1 LSQSVAKHRYW
12 KGKNAAK
19 SVGNYT
25 KYVQF
30 RQGPDREKGGR
41 KFFDEKDDESQKDF
55 AKLLKEMKAR
65 GAVAHELI
73 LSPGV
78 NQVDQLAYTREL
90 MDKLGQSKGQE
101 LEWVAVAHSNTKHNH
116 IHVLILGESKDHKP
130 VNIGRTEHGKLR
142 EWGDKYIDREHFL
155 DKFLDREIDEVID
168 RGYQMDR
175 GDALFNSLV
184 FGIKHGKE
192 EEKARPAK
200 ESNKGAEKDTS
211 VKDGEK
217 DSGKEPDKVDEKEEP
232 KAQQKRV
239 WDKGRAIAELPEE
252 DKIVTGSGEVF
263 TKFSAKEDLQ
273 AYADKL
279 KVGSE
284 QRLEKDDYKKLWSW
298 IGTKE
303 KAGDDFYERQ
313 EREKFESDE
322 PGKKNKKDKK
332 AKTPERE
339 SAPSFR
345 EERQSSYSKSS
356 RRHESR
362 VGYLEYRRKP
372 RAQRNFETMGRNLE
386 EHSYYEIDKERARL
400 NDLKNRLPDKR
411 EILEKQLEDLDRYK
425 ADIDRDFKDTALE
438 ELLGWKKSDS
448 EKEKDKKEGDDKD
461 KDKDRTDS
469 EETASVEAT
478 QQEEAA
484 KASEE
489 LMRQQTEQQM
499 SQIDEANQQQHQNR
513 EKEVE
518 GSREQEEPDWGEY
531 GR

>member
-1 LSQSVAKHRYW
+1 MSQSVAKHRYW
-12 KGKNAAK
+12 KGKNAVKA
-19 SVGNYT
+19 VGNYT

-41 KFFDEKDDESQKDF
+41 KFFDDEKDESNKDF
-55 AKLLKEMKAR
+55 AKLLKEMRTR

-90 MDKLGQSKGQE
+90 MDKLGRSKGQE

-155 DKFLDREIDEVID
+155 DKFLDREIDQVID

-192 EEKARPAK
+192 EEKAKPVK
-200 ESNKGAEKDTS
+200 ESKKDAEKDAAA
-211 VKDGEK
+211 KEGEK
-217 DSGKEPDKVDEKEEP
+217 DSSQDPDRAADKAEP
-232 KAQQKRV
+232 KAQPKRV
-239 WDKGRAIAELPEE
+239 WTKERAIAELPSE
-252 DKIVTGSGEVF
+252 DKIVSDHGEVF
-263 TKFSAKEDLQ
+263 TKFSTKEDLQ

-279 KVGSE
+279 KDGSE
-284 QRLEKDDYKKLWSW
+284 RRIELDEYKQLWSW

-313 EREKFESDE
+313 DRERFEAEE
-322 PGKKNKKDKK
+322 PGQKSKKDKK
-332 AKTPERE
+332 TKNSDRG
-339 SAPSFR
+339 SAPTFR
-345 EERQSSYSKSS
+345 EDHRSNYSKSS
-356 RRHESR
+356 RYHESR
-362 VGYLEYRRKP
+362 TGYLEYRRKP

-411 EILEKQLEDLDRYK
+411 EILERQLEDLDRYK

-448 EKEKDKKEGDDKD
+448 DKEKDKGEVDDKD
-461 KDKDRTDS
+461 KDKERTDS
-469 EETASVEAT
+469 EETASA
-478 QQEEAA
+478 
-484 KASEE
+484 
-489 LMRQQTEQQM
+489 
-499 SQIDEANQQQHQNR
+499 
-513 EKEVE
+513 
-518 GSREQEEPDWGEY
+518 
-531 GR
+531 